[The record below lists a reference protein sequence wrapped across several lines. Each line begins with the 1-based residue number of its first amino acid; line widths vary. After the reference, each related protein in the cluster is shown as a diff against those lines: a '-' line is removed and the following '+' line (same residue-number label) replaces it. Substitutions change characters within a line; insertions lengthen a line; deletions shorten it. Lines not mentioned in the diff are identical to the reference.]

1 MAAMARRRDG
11 LAPRRDKAARRM
23 LNDAC
28 DDVALM
34 DDLTAAMPH
43 CMDRTLV

>member
-1 MAAMARRRDG
+1 MAAMAPRRDG

-34 DDLTAAMPH
+34 DDLPAAMPNR
-43 CMDRTLV
+43 MNRTLV